1 MNKNNVSRGFRKL
14 PPNNLIIWLSW
25 KKSNSSKYIVS
36 LLKVQRGSV
45 NSLQT
50 ALDSMDYFKII
61 SKNHIHYT
69 WSVDLKLDNSS
80 KVM

>member
-1 MNKNNVSRGFRKL
+1 MIVM
-14 PPNNLIIWLSW
+14 

-61 SKNHIHYT
+61 SKNHIHFT

-80 KVM
+80 KVT

>member
-1 MNKNNVSRGFRKL
+1 MIVM
-14 PPNNLIIWLSW
+14 

-61 SKNHIHYT
+61 SKNHIHFT
-69 WSVDLKLDNSS
+69 
-80 KVM
+80 

>member
-45 NSLQT
+45 NSLHT

>member
-61 SKNHIHYT
+61 SKNHIHFT

-80 KVM
+80 KVT

>member
-45 NSLQT
+45 DSLQT

-80 KVM
+80 KVT

>member
-45 NSLQT
+45 DSLQT